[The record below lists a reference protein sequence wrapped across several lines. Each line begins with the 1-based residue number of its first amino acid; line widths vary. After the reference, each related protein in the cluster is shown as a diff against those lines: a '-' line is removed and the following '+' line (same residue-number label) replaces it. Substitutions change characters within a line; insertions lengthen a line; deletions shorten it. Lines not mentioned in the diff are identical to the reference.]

1 MIEFD
6 PEKDRLNIDKHGI
19 SLARAEDLD
28 VIVNV
33 RDIRFEEPRYRAYGY
48 IDEDLYCLAYTMR
61 GRSLRAISL
70 RRSRR
75 KELLRYVETED

>member
-6 PEKDRLNIDKHGI
+6 PEKDRLNIEKHGI
-19 SLARAEDLD
+19 SLARAEDMD
-28 VIVNV
+28 VIVNI

-48 IDEDLYCLAYTMR
+48 INEELYCLAYTMR
-61 GRSLRAISL
+61 GQSVRAISL

-75 KELLRYVETED
+75 KELFRYVATED